1 MNRPG
6 LRAGPIEKELKTHTS
21 RTFLLTK
28 QPMKPTVHRRTQKGS
43 TYCSDDVLEVMKPFN
58 SDGLQEVEDEV
69 VPEEEKQE

>member
-1 MNRPG
+1 
-6 LRAGPIEKELKTHTS
+6 
-21 RTFLLTK
+21 
-28 QPMKPTVHRRTQKGS
+28 MKPTVHRRTQKGS